1 LGIPDGVKPESSGHH
16 LGVAGH
22 RRRHRGVGGL
32 ARSGAIILACSV
44 LLGGCASIFE
54 GTTQQISV
62 NTTPSGARCTF
73 WKNGALIADIAA
85 TPGAVRIRK
94 SKDDLFIVCDKPG
107 YASATFVNRSG
118 LAMATIANVL
128 TAGLA
133 WAVDS
138 SRGADNKYQSE
149 VSMELVPSA
158 TPAPTGRPYA
168 PPPAPPG
175 TIGQPR
181 PVAPPAPPPPAP
193 VVVPAVPQLECA
205 AADGS
210 RIRVSG
216 SACPAGWTVAR

>member
-1 LGIPDGVKPESSGHH
+1 M
-16 LGVAGH
+16 
-22 RRRHRGVGGL
+22 
-32 ARSGAIILACSV
+32 
-44 LLGGCASIFE
+44 
-54 GTTQQISV
+54 

-73 WKNGALIADIAA
+73 WKNGALIADVAA
-85 TPGAVRIRK
+85 TPGSVQIRK

-107 YASATFVNRSG
+107 YASATFVNKSG

-138 SRGADNKYQSE
+138 SRGADNKYQGE
-149 VSMELVPSA
+149 VSMALVPTA
-158 TPAPTGRPYA
+158 TPAPIERPYA
-168 PPPAPPG
+168 PPPAAPA
-175 TIGQPR
+175 TVAQPR
-181 PVAPPAPPPPAP
+181 PAAPPAPPPPAP
-193 VVVPAVPQLECA
+193 VAAPAAQQLECA